1 MKTKEELT
9 QLKTEYE
16 TLNNKL
22 KELSDEELEMVTGGE
37 NLNLDPVPDIN
48 DIGAGIPAGNLTDP
62 RINPKA
68 IATRVMPKVVCGSI
82 DKAAIKK

>member
-22 KELSDEELEMVTGGE
+22 KELSEEELKMVTGGVE
-37 NLNLDPVPDIN
+37 LNLDPVPDIN
-48 DIGAGIPAGNLTDP
+48 DIGAGILAG
-62 RINPKA
+62 RGRAKA
-68 IATRVMPKVVCGSI
+68 VTGSLI
-82 DKAAIKK
+82 DEDAIKKHLENIK

>member
-16 TLNNKL
+16 TLNIEL
-22 KELSDEELEMVTGGE
+22 KELSEEELKMVTGGE
-37 NLNLDPVPDIN
+37 NLNPVPDPKDLPVGSARI
-48 DIGAGIPAGNLTDP
+48 LTDP
-62 RINPKA
+62 RTNPKV
-68 IATRVMPKVVCGSI
+68 IATGVVLKAVCGSI

>member
-16 TLNNKL
+16 TLNNEL
-22 KELSDEELEMVTGGE
+22 KELSEEELKMVTGGVE
-37 NLNLDPVPDIN
+37 LNLDPVPDIK

-62 RINPKA
+62 RTNPKVLA
-68 IATRVMPKVVCGSI
+68 SGVVAKVVCGSI

>member
-16 TLNNKL
+16 TLNIKL
-22 KELSDEELEMVTGGE
+22 KELSDEELKMVTGGE
-37 NLNLDPVPDIN
+37 NLNPVPDPK
-48 DIGAGIPAGNLTDP
+48 DLPAGSARILTDP
-62 RINPKA
+62 RTNPKV
-68 IATRVMPKVVCGSI
+68 IATGVVMKAVCGSI